1 MPKLNQCVAALPVS
15 ICQRMGYDWIVSDV
29 TPGGFKGKRV
39 LDFGANG
46 YPFIALLAKW
56 GAEVWWH
63 DRDLRCAATM
73 EKLAKQWGV
82 RIREQ
87 KALVTRPEFDIVIAS
102 NAIQHNH
109 DGAVK
114 LYQRLRDNM
123 KPDGVMYVVEAL
135 EHGQSRWDTSR
146 KDPCWR
152 RTLAD
157 HAELWKNA
165 GLRLIRTGLFSYASK
180 SGDAPETSSW
190 VSPINGKIE
199 AANRVCARLE
209 RAC

>member
-1 MPKLNQCVAALPVS
+1 MLKLNPCVASLPVS

-29 TPGGFKGKRV
+29 RPDGFKGKRI

-56 GAEVWWH
+56 GADVWWH
-63 DRDLRCAATM
+63 DRDVRCAATM
-73 EKLAKQWGV
+73 AKLSAKWKV

-87 KALVTRPEFDIVIAS
+87 KALVARPEFDIVIAS

-114 LYQRLRDNM
+114 IYQRLRDNM
-123 KPDGVMYVVEAL
+123 KPEGAMYVVEAL
-135 EHGQSRWDTSR
+135 AHGQSKWDTGR
-146 KDPCWR
+146 ADPCWR

-157 HAELWKNA
+157 HAELWKGA
-165 GLRLIRTGLFSYASK
+165 GLRLIRTGLFSYTGK
-180 SGDAPETSSW
+180 VGDAAETASW

-199 AANRVCARLE
+199 AAHRVCARLE
-209 RAC
+209 REC